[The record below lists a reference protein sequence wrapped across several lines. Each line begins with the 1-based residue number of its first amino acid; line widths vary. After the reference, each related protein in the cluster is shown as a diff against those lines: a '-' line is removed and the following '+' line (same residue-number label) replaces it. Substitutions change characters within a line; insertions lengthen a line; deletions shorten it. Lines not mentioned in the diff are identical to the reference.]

1 VKKENNKIET
11 LQQFVVP
18 KEKLRWHCDPKSLGF
33 KTTEELSVCTKI
45 VGQHRAVDALR
56 LGLEIESLGYNIFV
70 TGPVGT
76 GRTTT
81 VKCLLDEIEK
91 DKKTPDDKCY
101 VNNFRNPD
109 MPKLIRL
116 PAGKSRK
123 FQKDMDNF
131 IDYLVKNI
139 PLILESERYQKRKT
153 EIVESFKE
161 KGSAKVRE
169 FEKKVAQAGFTLVQT
184 VPFARPELVPVVEK
198 TPVKLSDLAA
208 AVEEEKMPKEEYEKI
223 KAKYFELTEEL
234 GAIFKEIRDYEKK
247 TRDELINLDQDMI
260 KPVVSERINEI
271 REHYKNEKV
280 NEYLSEIEISI
291 LENLDLFREK
301 TPEQPTPFPMPAGD
315 PFLEYRV
322 NVIVDNTEEK
332 GAPVIFETM
341 PSYKN
346 LFGGIER
353 VWDRSG
359 QWRADFTQIKA
370 GSILRADGGYLIIE
384 ALDALIEPGVWP
396 ALKRTLRNRVME
408 IQSYDPY
415 SFLALSALK
424 PEPIEIS
431 VKVIMIGD
439 ADVYS
444 LLYSYD
450 EDFAKVF
457 KVRADFDWTMDLN
470 TEALIQ
476 YGTVIK
482 TIAQKEKLRPFD
494 QFGVA
499 TVVEYGVRLAGRK
512 NKVSTKFNIISD
524 ILKEA
529 SYWAGKENSN
539 VVTQKHVDK
548 AIEERI
554 DRVRLIEE
562 KIQEMI
568 DQGLILIDTEGSVI
582 GQVNGL
588 SVYDTGEYS
597 FGRPSRITAKTAVGT
612 SGIINI
618 EREAQLSGRIHDKG
632 VLILSGYLRDKYA
645 QDKPLVMSGSICFE
659 QSYGGVEGDSASS
672 TEIYALLSSLA
683 ELPIR
688 QDVAVTGSVNQ
699 KGEIQPIGGVNQK
712 IEGFYEVCKA
722 RGLTG
727 RQGVIIPVQNIDDLM
742 LRKDVIEA
750 IEQGKFQIYAVKS
763 IDEGIEILTGVKA
776 GEKDKDGKYG
786 DSTVNYLVNEKL
798 IELAENWK
806 KFRTEATEAKEEK

>member
-1 VKKENNKIET
+1 MKKENNKIDQLSHFE
-11 LQQFVVP
+11 VP
-18 KEKLRWHCDPKSLGF
+18 KEKLRWRCDPKSLGF
-33 KTTEELSVCTKI
+33 KTTEELSVCAKI
-45 VGQHRAVDALR
+45 VGQRRAVDALR

-81 VKCLLDEIEK
+81 VKYLLDEIEK
-91 DKKTPDDKCY
+91 NKKTPDDKCY

-116 PAGKSRK
+116 PAGESRK
-123 FQKDMDNF
+123 FQKNMDNL

-161 KGSAKVRE
+161 QGSAKVRE

-208 AVEEEKMPKEEYEKI
+208 AVEEEKMSKEEYEKT
-223 KAKYFELTEEL
+223 KAKYFALTDEL

-247 TRDELINLDQDMI
+247 TRDALINLDQDMI
-260 KPVVSERINEI
+260 KPVVSEQINEI

-280 NEYLSEIEISI
+280 NEYLNEAENSF
-291 LENLDLFREK
+291 LENLNLFLEKPEEK
-301 TPEQPTPFPMPAGD
+301 TPPFPVPAGD

-322 NVIVDNTEEK
+322 NVIVDNSEEK
-332 GAPVIFETM
+332 GAPIIFETM

-431 VKVIMIGD
+431 VKVIMVGD
-439 ADVYS
+439 PYIYS
-444 LLYSYD
+444 LLYAND

-470 TEALIQ
+470 TEALKQ
-476 YGTVIK
+476 YGVVIK
-482 TIAQKEKLRPFD
+482 TIAEKEKLKPFD

-529 SYWAGKENSN
+529 SYWAGKENSE
-539 VVTQKHVDK
+539 VVTRNHVDK

-554 DRVRLIEE
+554 DRVRLVEE

-568 DQGLILIDTEGSVI
+568 DQGLVLIDTEGSVI

-597 FGRPSRITAKTAVGT
+597 FGRPSRITAKTSVGS

-618 EREAQLSGRIHDKG
+618 EREAQLSGPIHNKG

-645 QDKPLVMSGSICFE
+645 QDKPLIMSGSICFE

-672 TEIYALLSSLA
+672 TEIYALVSSLA

-688 QDVAVTGSVNQ
+688 QDIAVTGSVNQ

-722 RGLTG
+722 KGLTG
-727 RQGVIIPVQNIDDLM
+727 GQGVIIPIQNVDDLM
-742 LRKDVIEA
+742 LRKDVVEA
-750 IEQGKFQIYAVKS
+750 IEQNKFHIYSVKS
-763 IDEGIEILTGVKA
+763 VDAGIEILTGVKA
-776 GEKDKDGKYG
+776 GEKGKDGQYPAG
-786 DSTVNYLVNEKL
+786 TINYSVNQKL
-798 IELAENWK
+798 INLAENWK
-806 KFRTEATEAKEEK
+806 KFRAETKEEK